1 MCWRSHRTDITWGI
15 SCLQLSFVHI
25 EEVDNGKVLALMLRI
40 IIMKSKSVCA
50 VQRTVPRRLIRAGG
64 GRLRSKKRPFPV
76 RETASLKRVAPQYG
90 ERLPGIALG
99 SVVRLITLLTSLEFN
114 VRSRTRKF
122 ELLYPNIDHRQPY
135 QTKKVIRGISPS
147 FLICPVYGSS
157 ASCAIGG
164 AF

>member
-1 MCWRSHRTDITWGI
+1 M
-15 SCLQLSFVHI
+15 
-25 EEVDNGKVLALMLRI
+25 
-40 IIMKSKSVCA
+40 
-50 VQRTVPRRLIRAGG
+50 
-64 GRLRSKKRPFPV
+64 

-135 QTKKVIRGISPS
+135 QTKKIIRGVLPKLPNLPGIWLLRIIYDRRS
-147 FLICPVYGSS
+147 LLADI
-157 ASCAIGG
+157 
-164 AF
+164 